1 MTHLAQAK
9 QLVAESGRQLLC
21 EGLVA
26 RTWGN
31 VSCRTGENSFVITPS
46 GLGYDSMHAEDVVPF
61 DMLSGKWTGPR
72 KPSSEKR
79 VHAAVYRQFPDAGF
93 VIHTHQTY
101 ASALGLAGFD
111 NLRCTPG
118 EERALGG
125 VALAKYGL
133 PGSKTLRNNVA
144 RALAGGTRCVLMA
157 HHGALIAGTSAQEA
171 FARAKLLEA
180 VCKNACC
187 GQPLQTCGD
196 PALARQLAD
205 ALKGNFAAVGVS
217 TAAAAAA
224 VAAQIDFIRPQLDD
238 MAQMIGPKLIRV
250 QADTEGVRSALEKF
264 DAVLVKGV
272 GTICRAQTAND
283 CDALCML
290 VEKACISFLH
300 TRALDAPAAL
310 SALDCLLMR
319 MVYKMKYAKRIGG

>member
-1 MTHLAQAK
+1 MTNLAQAK
-9 QLVAESGRQLLC
+9 QLVAESGRRLLC

-31 VSCRTGENSFVITPS
+31 VSCRTGEDSFVITPS
-46 GLGYDSMHAEDVVPF
+46 GLSYDNMRAEDVVPF
-61 DMLSGKWTGPR
+61 DMLSGEWTGTR
-72 KPSSEKR
+72 KPSSEKEA
-79 VHAAVYRQFPDAGF
+79 HAVVYRRFPDTGF
-93 VIHTHQTY
+93 VIHTHQAY

-111 NLRCTPG
+111 KLRRTPG
-118 EERALGG
+118 EESALGG

-133 PGSKTLRNNVA
+133 PGSKKLRNNVA
-144 RALAGGTRCVLMA
+144 LALVGGAHCVLMA
-157 HHGALIAGTSAQEA
+157 HHGALIAGANAQEA

-180 VCKNACC
+180 VCKSACR
-187 GQPLQTCGD
+187 GQPAETAGN
-196 PALARQLAD
+196 PAKAQRLAD
-205 ALKGNFAAVGVS
+205 ALKDGFAALGVS

-224 VAAQIDFIRPQLDD
+224 VAAQVDFFRPQLDD

-250 QADTEGVRSALEKF
+250 EADVEKLRSALEKY
-264 DAVLVKGV
+264 DAVLVEGV
-272 GTICRAQTAND
+272 GAVCRAQTASD

-290 VEKACISFLH
+290 VEKACIGLLH
-300 TRALDAPAAL
+300 TRALGQSAAL